1 MQEIWFQI
9 INATGI
15 SVYFDFYIEFFFQMQ
30 IVKNFE
36 IKCVPFMELS
46 LSYEVLSPFPLP
58 NVRAIR

>member
-15 SVYFDFYIEFFFQMQ
+15 SVYFDFCIEFFFQMQ

-36 IKCVPFMELS
+36 IKRVPFTLS
-46 LSYEVLSPFPLP
+46 
-58 NVRAIR
+58 